1 MFALCSFSV
10 SSLSEKRFVK
20 FKIVNALIYKGL
32 QPRTPVVRR
41 WEAWKWVIG
50 LKLLFFSSLHHVGT
64 LLLFVIFAV

>member
-1 MFALCSFSV
+1 
-10 SSLSEKRFVK
+10 VK

-50 LKLLFFSSLHHVGT
+50 FN
-64 LLLFVIFAV
+64 LLLL